1 MTIERDDIKEIVNAV
16 AVAGIEEFS
25 LEIGDLKVRLRRNAA
40 APVSAAAT
48 SAGSAATTS
57 ASITAATAAPPASR
71 SAAAAPD
78 APLASVAG
86 APRPEAPGLV
96 AVTAPL
102 IGTFYRAP
110 SPGAPPFVEVGSHV
124 EPDDTV
130 CIVEVMK
137 LMNAVRAGCRG
148 RVVEIC
154 AENGALVEYGQT
166 LMRIDPGS

>member
-25 LEIGDLKVRLRRNAA
+25 LEIGDVKVRLRKTAAPAA
-40 APVSAAAT
+40 APVAAART
-48 SAGSAATTS
+48 APASAPPTATT
-57 ASITAATAAPPASR
+57 APAPPK
-71 SAAAAPD
+71 AAAASAD
-78 APLASVAG
+78 TG
-86 APRPEAPGLV
+86 ALV

-102 IGTFYRAP
+102 IGTFYR
-110 SPGAPPFVEVGSHV
+110 SPALGEPPFVEVGARV
-124 EPDDTV
+124 EPEDTV

-166 LMRIDPGS
+166 MMLIDPAP

>member
-16 AVAGIEEFS
+16 AVAGIEDFS
-25 LEIGDLKVRLRRNAA
+25 LEVGGLKVRLRRPTA
-40 APVSAAAT
+40 APAAAT
-48 SAGSAATTS
+48 RPAARQAAPTPPP
-57 ASITAATAAPPASR
+57 TAARVAPPETGS
-71 SAAAAPD
+71 
-78 APLASVAG
+78 
-86 APRPEAPGLV
+86 LV

-102 IGTFYRAP
+102 IGTFYRATA
-110 SPGAPPFVEVGSHV
+110 PGAAPFVEVGAHV

-166 LMRIDPGS
+166 LMRIDPGP

>member
-25 LEIGDLKVRLRRNAA
+25 LEIGDVKVRLRKTAAPAPTAAVAPAAAAASSSGAAGAPPANAA
-40 APVSAAAT
+40 AARSH
-48 SAGSAATTS
+48 
-57 ASITAATAAPPASR
+57 PA
-71 SAAAAPD
+71 
-78 APLASVAG
+78 
-86 APRPEAPGLV
+86 GLV

-110 SPGAPPFVEVGSHV
+110 APGAPPFVEVGARV

-137 LMNAVRAGCRG
+137 LMNAVRAGCHG

-166 LMRIDPGS
+166 IMLIDPAP

>member
-25 LEIGDLKVRLRRNAA
+25 LEIGDVKVRLRKTAA
-40 APVSAAAT
+40 AGAGSAVAPSLAPAAASAAASSST
-48 SAGSAATTS
+48 TTATTS
-57 ASITAATAAPPASR
+57 AKATAATPH
-71 SAAAAPD
+71 
-78 APLASVAG
+78 
-86 APRPEAPGLV
+86 APGLV

-102 IGTFYRAP
+102 IGTFYRSPA
-110 SPGAPPFVEVGSHV
+110 PGAAPVVEVGARV

-148 RVVEIC
+148 RVAEIC

-166 LMRIDPGS
+166 IMLIDPTP

>member
-1 MTIERDDIKEIVNAV
+1 MTIEREDIKDIVNAV

-25 LEIGDLKVRLRRNAA
+25 LEIGDLKVRLRRHA
-40 APVSAAAT
+40 APGSVPAAGAP
-48 SAGSAATTS
+48 APP
-57 ASITAATAAPPASR
+57 TAAPRPPAPARAQRETAPASVPASPR
-71 SAAAAPD
+71 PD
-78 APLASVAG
+78 AG
-86 APRPEAPGLV
+86 ALV

-102 IGTFYRAP
+102 IGTFYRTP
-110 SPGAPPFVEVGSHV
+110 SPGAPPFVEVGSRV

-166 LMRIDPGS
+166 LMLIDPVS

>member
-25 LEIGDLKVRLRRNAA
+25 LEVGDIKVRLRKRA
-40 APVSAAAT
+40 APAAVSVAV
-48 SAGSAATTS
+48 SSS
-57 ASITAATAAPPASR
+57 AATAAPATTAPPTTAPPTRPAPATSH
-71 SAAAAPD
+71 P
-78 APLASVAG
+78 
-86 APRPEAPGLV
+86 PGLV

-102 IGTFYRAP
+102 IGTFYRSPA
-110 SPGAPPFVEVGSHV
+110 PGATPFVEVGTRV

-148 RVVEIC
+148 WVVAIC
-154 AENGALVEYGQT
+154 ADDGTLVEYGQT
-166 LMRIDPGS
+166 LMLIEPTP

>member
-25 LEIGDLKVRLRRNAA
+25 LEIGDVKVRLRKTAA
-40 APVSAAAT
+40 SAPATPSVATIAPSVAAT
-48 SAGSAATTS
+48 ASSSTPPPPGPSAATPP
-57 ASITAATAAPPASR
+57 TA
-71 SAAAAPD
+71 
-78 APLASVAG
+78 
-86 APRPEAPGLV
+86 GLV

-102 IGTFYRAP
+102 IGTFYRSP
-110 SPGAPPFVEVGSHV
+110 TPGAAPFVEVGARV

-137 LMNAVRAGCRG
+137 LMNSVRAGCRG
-148 RVVEIC
+148 RVAEIC

-166 LMRIDPGS
+166 IMLIDPAS